1 MILQIIFCFI
11 AGFMASVG
19 FGGGFFFLIYLTSNN
34 GIAQM
39 EAQAI
44 NLFFFILVAAI
55 SVIFSIS
62 KKLIN
67 FKTLVCVVLYGLIGV
82 MLGILLE
89 FALPVFIIR
98 KIFAAFLF
106 IIGLVDILKLLKL
119 RKKYKKKTVQN

>member
-11 AGFMASVG
+11 AGFMASLG
-19 FGGGFFFLIYLTSNN
+19 FGGGFFLLIYLTAIK
-34 GIAQM
+34 GMAQM
-39 EAQAI
+39 EVQAI

>member
-11 AGFMASVG
+11 AGFMASLG
-19 FGGGFFFLIYLTSNN
+19 FGGGFFLLIYLTAIK
-34 GIAQM
+34 GMPQM

-82 MLGILLE
+82 MLGVLLE

-119 RKKYKKKTVQN
+119 RKTYKKKTVQN